1 MDQNVKNS
9 LVMAG
14 SALAGGYGGSWI
26 AGRLCTA
33 MNCTLGPWGT
43 AIGAVLGAMAT
54 TAVAKSMMGDA
65 QAFPEFDAAMESAEA
80 MVDDTV
86 KATKNLYEDRLCSV
100 VIFPSAQSTKMY
112 RRLRSVRIAIQA

>member
-26 AGRLCTA
+26 AQRLCTA
-33 MNCTLGPWGT
+33 MNCNLGPWGT

-54 TAVAKSMMGDA
+54 TAVAKSMMGET
-65 QAFPEFDAAMESAEA
+65 QAFPEFDAAMEAGDSI
-80 MVDDTV
+80 VDDAV
-86 KATKNLYEDRLCSV
+86 KAAKNL
-100 VIFPSAQSTKMY
+100 
-112 RRLRSVRIAIQA
+112 